1 MTEYSKS
8 VFSDPKL
15 LREKLGL
22 YLKTNDALKVEIY
35 AQAAEK
41 FFLSG
46 GKMMLKSTPTW
57 SWYAFFFYFLPL
69 VYRKLYAKAV
79 IYYLLSIFLPITMI
93 VLPM

>member
-41 FFLSG
+41 FS
-46 GKMMLKSTPTW
+46 
-57 SWYAFFFYFLPL
+57 
-69 VYRKLYAKAV
+69 
-79 IYYLLSIFLPITMI
+79 
-93 VLPM
+93 